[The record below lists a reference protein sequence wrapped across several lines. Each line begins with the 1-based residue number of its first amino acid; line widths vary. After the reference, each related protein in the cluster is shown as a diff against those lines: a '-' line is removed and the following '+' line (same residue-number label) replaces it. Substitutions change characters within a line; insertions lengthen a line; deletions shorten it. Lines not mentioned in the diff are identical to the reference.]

1 MTPKYYRNFQEVLAH
16 LRHEDQ
22 EYIPIKV
29 EEEPKETPKEEPKEK
44 PKKGSKKGTSK
55 KNTKKEEK

>member
-16 LRHEDQ
+16 LRHEDK

-29 EEEPKETPKEEPKEK
+29 EEAPKEEPKEK

>member
-22 EYIPIKV
+22 EYIPVKV
-29 EEEPKETPKEEPKEK
+29 VEEPKEEKPKEK